1 MKSWIGTDGVLPD
14 VEKRRR
20 GTRTRFFTAA
30 LATSLILLG
39 LKSSLPALKHQLL
52 PWFVTLP
59 AASVPTSSDKPYDWD
74 NVSRSQYLLHN
85 AHGSLSAQDEI
96 HPVHTEGPV
105 LSEAYSISMQ
115 SRSFWKDI

>member
-20 GTRTRFFTAA
+20 GTRTRFLTAA

-39 LKSSLPALKHQLL
+39 LKSSLPTLKHQLL

-59 AASVPTSSDKPYDWD
+59 VPTSSDKPYDWD
-74 NVSRSQYLLHN
+74 NVSRFQYLLHS
-85 AHGSLSAQDEI
+85 AHGSLSEQDGI
-96 HPVHTEGPV
+96 HPVHTEGSVP
-105 LSEAYSISMQ
+105 SEAYSISMQ
-115 SRSFWKDI
+115 SRSFWKDIELV